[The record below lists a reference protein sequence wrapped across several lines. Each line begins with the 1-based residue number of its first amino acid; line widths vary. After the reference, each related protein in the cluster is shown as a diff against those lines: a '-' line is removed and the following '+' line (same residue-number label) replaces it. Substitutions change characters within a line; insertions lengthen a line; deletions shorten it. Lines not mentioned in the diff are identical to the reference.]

1 MSFEWRTDEDKGW
14 QEPIKP
20 EESAVSQSFW
30 RRRWHFLLV
39 ALLGIVAVWG
49 VVQWQINQRIATA
62 TVEIET
68 ELLATH
74 NFVLQTAVDQDE
86 ALFKANL
93 SGRDPGWGEVQKT
106 LLNEGLL
113 LDRPM
118 LGWQHEAMT
127 NQLTAEAITVT
138 LDATFNAAEL
148 IYPQTYVVQGSSG
161 LTETVTL
168 QQTAVYR
175 LGERRWLYS
184 PPLDDFWGDWIT
196 QGGDYLTVAYPERDR
211 EVAARLAIHL
221 DDLLGQMCT
230 ELADLNCGSDLRVHL
245 RLGTD
250 PESLLEINEIETM
263 LKAGL
268 RLELPTPTLI
278 GLPTDE
284 ASYEVLY
291 RAYGVQLATAVL
303 AHQIEYDC
311 CRHEL
316 FFRALRDYQLAQLG
330 LQAWPLEEAMY
341 AQMLA
346 AGFDGQVMRHWTRR
360 WEEAPPQFL
369 QVWMIEDPDPIWQ
382 QVYMLVEFLNEQE
395 TAVSSTQIMR
405 LMGRNSFHGWAADV
419 LRGSYEQ
426 ALFPTQF
433 LEFIYAQ
440 SNDGQQAEP
449 PIPFPAGE
457 IVLVCNDYQY
467 ELSTGVYAFDL
478 SSNIWVEKFTDLD
491 LPRGA
496 FINSQDGEHFLVTES
511 YHADSV
517 NANRVYLVTKGSKL
531 LLEEFEMPYDSDH
544 FVYYDIWNSAAS
556 YLVRFES
563 EEGNITTTL
572 RSLDCPTSGCPEI
585 ELAGYPSFSPN
596 GQYLIDTVPVAGLD
610 DSVELREYELSV
622 VSLDGKLRQL
632 IGKGRSG
639 FWLNDEMFGIVQAA
653 ENGWVLFAATLSE
666 PEPQFLFDE
675 LNLLAEVAD
684 VSSLSINF
692 VFLLPDTQQLIL
704 QAEARDKPDSLNY
717 LFRLWLTNDLSAVDE
732 VELLWT
738 SQFAG
743 GVGYSP
749 DGRYLVLV
757 DNNVASSSGGLSQI
771 LLDLDTGQVSEPI
784 VSRGW
789 NSMNW
794 SSDGRWFV
802 QNTEN
807 YVLLHAPAYDY
818 QYYIPHSLGNCQ
830 QAILSVDE

>member
-1 MSFEWRTDEDKGW
+1 MSFEWRTDEDDGW
-14 QEPIKP
+14 QEAAKP
-20 EESAVSQSFW
+20 GETAVPQTFW
-30 RRRWHFLLV
+30 QRRGRFLLV
-39 ALLGIVAVWG
+39 ALLGMAAVWG
-49 VVQWQINQRIATA
+49 VVQWQVDQRISEA
-62 TVEIET
+62 TVSLES
-68 ELLATH
+68 ELLGTH
-74 NFVLQTAVDQDE
+74 NFILQTAVSHDGT
-86 ALFKANL
+86 LFKANL
-93 SGRDPGWGEVQKT
+93 SGRNPDWVDMQTT
-106 LLNEGLL
+106 LLEDGLL

-118 LGWQHEAMT
+118 LGWQHIVEP
-127 NQLTAEAITVT
+127 NRLTLEEVT
-138 LDATFNAAEL
+138 FDLSPDLQAAEL
-148 IYPQTYVVQGSSG
+148 LYPQTYAVQTPTGI
-161 LTETVTL
+161 TETVTL

-175 LGERRWLYS
+175 RGSTRWLYS
-184 PPLDDFWGDWIT
+184 PPNDDFWGDWIT
-196 QGGDYLTVAYPERDR
+196 QGGEQLTLVYTARDR
-211 EVAARLAIHL
+211 EVAAHLAL
-221 DDLLGQMCT
+221 DLDELLNKMCS
-230 ELADLNCGSDLRVHL
+230 ELADLNCGSDLRVHM
-245 RLGTD
+245 RLDTD
-250 PESLLEINEIETM
+250 PESLLETNQIETM

-268 RLELPTPTLI
+268 RLNLPTPTLV

-284 ASYEVLY
+284 ASYEALY

-369 QVWMIEDPDPIWQ
+369 QVWKIEDPDPIWQ
-382 QVYMLVEFLNEQE
+382 QVYMLIDYLNEQE
-395 TAVSSTQIMR
+395 TAVSPTEMMR
-405 LMGRNSFHGWAADV
+405 LLSRNSFHGWATDV
-419 LRGSYEQ
+419 LRGKYDLD
-426 ALFPTQF
+426 LFPTQF
-433 LEFIYAQ
+433 LEYIYAQ
-440 SNDGQQAEP
+440 SSGGQQAVP
-449 PIPFPAGE
+449 PVPFPTGE

-478 SSNIWVEKFTDLD
+478 ASNIWVEKFTDLD

-496 FINSQDGEHFLVTES
+496 FINSQDGEHFLVTEINS
-511 YHADSV
+511 ADSIST
-517 NANRVYLVTKGSKL
+517 NRIYLVTKDSKL

-544 FVYYDIWNSAAS
+544 YLYYDIWNSAAN
-556 YLVRFES
+556 YLVRFEY
-563 EEGNITTTL
+563 EEGIGTTTL

-596 GQYLIDTVPVAGLD
+596 GQYLIDNVPVAGLD
-610 DSVELREYELSV
+610 DSVELREYELLV

-639 FWLNDEMFGIVQAA
+639 FWLNDEMFGIVQVA
-653 ENGWVLFAATLSE
+653 ENGWVLSSATLSE

-704 QAEARDKPDSLNY
+704 QAQAGDDPDNPQY
-717 LFRLWLTNDLSAVDE
+717 VFRLWLTNDLAAVDE
-732 VELLWT
+732 VELLWKG
-738 SQFAG
+738 QFGG

-749 DGRYLVLV
+749 DGRYLILT
-757 DNNVASSSGGLSQI
+757 DYNYASSSAELSQY
-771 LLDLDTGQVSEPI
+771 LLDLETLQVSEPI
-784 VSRGW
+784 TSRGYAM
-789 NSMNW
+789 SW
-794 SSDGRWFV
+794 SPDGQWFV

-818 QYYIPHSLGNCQ
+818 QYYIPHGLGDCQ
-830 QAILSVDE
+830 QALLSVDE